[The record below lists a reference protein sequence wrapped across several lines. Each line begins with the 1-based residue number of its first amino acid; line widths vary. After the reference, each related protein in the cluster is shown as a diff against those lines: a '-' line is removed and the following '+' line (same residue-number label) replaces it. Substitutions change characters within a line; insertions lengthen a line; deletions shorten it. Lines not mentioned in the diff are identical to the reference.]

1 MGAWLIPMTIV
12 TPFAGAMA
20 VAFIKPLRRSL
31 RALHIAVGAFVLATA
46 LLALVT
52 SLQEEAETV
61 LFEFLPNVPLYF
73 RADSVAVTFALLTVC
88 MWLSSTVF
96 SFEYLAHGEREDR
109 YNIFSLLALAA
120 LMGVCFS
127 GNLVTTYL
135 FYEMMTLATFPLVM
149 HEQTKEA
156 ISAGM
161 TYLYYSLA
169 GAFLGLVGIFFLYAY
184 STPGSRGA
192 GGRLMYRAGGFLSQ
206 ALTESQSSALLV
218 AVFLMLVGLGSK
230 AGMFPLHGWLPK
242 AHPVA
247 PAPASALL
255 SGNITKMGILF
266 IIRIVYYCVGPRFI
280 GGTWAQY
287 ALLTLTVLTIFL
299 GSMLAFREK
308 VMKKRLAY
316 STVSQTSY
324 ILAGIYI
331 LADPTGSFLH
341 VIFHSVIKNL
351 LFLCAGAVI
360 VKTGKTKVAEWKGL
374 GRQMP
379 FTMTA
384 FTIGGLA
391 LVGIPPLA
399 GFVSKWHIATTA
411 LGSGTP
417 YFSIIVPVILLVSA
431 LLTAGYLMGPAADA
445 WFVAKAPEHAEAKEA
460 AEVSG
465 AEVAEV
471 SEVAADVVE
480 ATEEK
485 KENAPAPETTATT
498 SKREAGL
505 RILIPLGILAAAAIV
520 FGLFPNPL
528 VEFFEGFYLP
538 SYWPM

>member
-1 MGAWLIPMTIV
+1 
-12 TPFAGAMA
+12 
-20 VAFIKPLRRSL
+20 
-31 RALHIAVGAFVLATA
+31 
-46 LLALVT
+46 
-52 SLQEEAETV
+52 
-61 LFEFLPNVPLYF
+61 
-73 RADSVAVTFALLTVC
+73 
-88 MWLSSTVF
+88 
-96 SFEYLAHGEREDR
+96 
-109 YNIFSLLALAA
+109 
-120 LMGVCFS
+120 
-127 GNLVTTYL
+127 
-135 FYEMMTLATFPLVM
+135 
-149 HEQTKEA
+149 
-156 ISAGM
+156 
-161 TYLYYSLA
+161 
-169 GAFLGLVGIFFLYAY
+169 
-184 STPGSRGA
+184 
-192 GGRLMYRAGGFLSQ
+192 MYVAGGFLSQ
-206 ALTESQSSALLV
+206 TLTEAQSSALLI

-266 IIRIVYYCVGPRFI
+266 IIRIVYYSVGPRFI

-331 LADPTGSFLH
+331 LTNPTGSFLH
-341 VIFHSVIKNL
+341 IIFHSVIKNL

-360 VKTGKTKVAEWKGL
+360 VKTGRTKVAEWKGL

-417 YFSIIVPVILLVSA
+417 YFSYIVPVILLVSA

-445 WFVAKAPEHAEAKEA
+445 WFVAKEPGHAEVKEA
-460 AEVSG
+460 AEVPETEA
-465 AEVAEV
+465 AEA
-471 SEVAADVVE
+471 AADVAE
-480 ATEEK
+480 AAEEK
-485 KENAPAPETTATT
+485 PENAPETAATA

-505 RILIPLGILAAAAIV
+505 RILIPLGILAVAAIV

-528 VEFFEGFYLP
+528 IEFFEGFYLP